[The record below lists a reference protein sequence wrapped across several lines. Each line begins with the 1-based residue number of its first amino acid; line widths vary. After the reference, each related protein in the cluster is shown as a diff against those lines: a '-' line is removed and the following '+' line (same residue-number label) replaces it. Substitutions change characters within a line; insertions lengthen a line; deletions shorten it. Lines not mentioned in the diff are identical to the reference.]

1 MFAVLTPLTKSPYK
15 IYFWYIPYFMR
26 VRKRN
31 PGYAIGF
38 SNPDFV
44 KYAGSMYL
52 KGYPIDYA
60 ANMELSAHLKDDLPK
75 EMADEF

>member
-1 MFAVLTPLTKSPYK
+1 
-15 IYFWYIPYFMR
+15 MR

-44 KYAGSMYL
+44 KYAESMYL

-75 EMADEF
+75 EMADKF